1 MFKCLKVYPLI
12 FRNKEETRSTWNTHA
27 SSWSAIFFQIA
38 AMRNN
43 QKTSKRCFNFVWQ
56 TKKPL
61 SVKAPPLPA
70 QVSSHPWEW
79 APGAAGCYVCE
90 VHVGLH
96 PRAPSPWRRPRR
108 WEPSS
113 RPEGR
118 ELTFEAGGQQC
129 PSPAGSWCSPSRR
142 KRWCFIVLAPGASR
156 QGRAEDENQQYWKS
170 RKPGSS
176 SRACNVKTCLRWLH
190 TIGWYALDAAALIQ
204 TGNLLINAVRFC
216 IKGRSAIY
224 LWDEKSYIQT
234 FHFKLT
240 NQMGLKIC
248 IN

>member
-1 MFKCLKVYPLI
+1 MRRVGRPYSFKQLQWGL
-12 FRNKEETRSTWNTHA
+12 
-27 SSWSAIFFQIA
+27 
-38 AMRNN
+38 N

-56 TKKPL
+56 TKKPS

-90 VHVGLH
+90 VLAGSH

-113 RPEGR
+113 RPADR
-118 ELTFEAGGQQC
+118 ELAFEAGGQQC

-142 KRWCFIVLAPGASR
+142 RRWCFIVLAPGASR

-170 RKPGSS
+170 RKPGSA
-176 SRACNVKTCLRWLH
+176 SRACKVKTCQSLAAHNLAAHNMAEHNLAAHNLAAYNWIIYTRCSCSHTNRELTHQCCKVLH
-190 TIGWYALDAAALIQ
+190 
-204 TGNLLINAVRFC
+204 
-216 IKGRSAIY
+216 
-224 LWDEKSYIQT
+224 
-234 FHFKLT
+234 
-240 NQMGLKIC
+240 
-248 IN
+248 